1 MIAASFGAGQV
12 AYSLLWFFLFFVE
25 IWLMI
30 AVFTDLFRSSD
41 LSGWAKAGWV
51 VLVILFPLIGILVYL
66 IVRGQ
71 KMRAH
76 EERARIAD
84 DVAARRFSKADELTR
99 LAGLRDRGDISAE
112 DYDHLKAEVVGRT
125 TATTT
130 TGP

>member
-30 AVFTDLFRSSD
+30 AVFTDLFQSSD

-51 VLVILFPLIGILVYL
+51 VLVILFPLIGILAYL

-76 EERARIAD
+76 EEQARIAD
-84 DVAARRFSKADELTR
+84 DIAAHRFSKADELTR
-99 LAGLRDRGDISAE
+99 LAALRDRGDISAE

-125 TATTT
+125 AASTT